1 MFNRTNKTR
10 DNVHYAACVN
20 EIERHRF
27 TINTYKLTHNVNIGS
42 LIICD
47 DKLFLS
53 NELCIVYPRGDKE
66 QATS

>member
-1 MFNRTNKTR
+1 MPRVLMKLSVT
-10 DNVHYAACVN
+10 DLQL
-20 EIERHRF
+20 IL
-27 TINTYKLTHNVNIGS
+27 IYKGKFKLSHNVNIGS

-47 DKLFLS
+47 DKWFLS